1 MFGCSI
7 WLLKYI
13 LPSLGQTSR
22 VEAVTKS
29 PQVTMMSESGNG
41 QTTIRAFS
49 KQKEFISKNYEVI
62 NKNLLV
68 YQIEVGCWMWYGV
81 RMNFLSV
88 VMMSVSCFVCIW
100 YRESEDPVL
109 MAMVFTYII

>member
-1 MFGCSI
+1 
-7 WLLKYI
+7 
-13 LPSLGQTSR
+13 
-22 VEAVTKS
+22 
-29 PQVTMMSESGNG
+29 MMIESGNG

-49 KQKEFISKNYEVI
+49 KQKEFISKIYEVI

-109 MAMVFTYII
+109 MAMVFTYIIQLEGYLLEMLYQIGDIQRSMVAV